1 MSVCRREWNEE
12 RENCSRVGGGTE
24 ENRRGKVLWD
34 ASLVACC
41 RRMLA
46 SVASE

>member
-1 MSVCRREWNEE
+1 MRRERILGE
-12 RENCSRVGGGTE
+12 REGAMRD
-24 ENRRGKVLWD
+24 ENRAEGKVLWD

-46 SVASE
+46 SE

>member
-1 MSVCRREWNEE
+1 MR
-12 RENCSRVGGGTE
+12 E
-24 ENRRGKVLWD
+24 ENRAEGKVLWD